1 MKEYK
6 KEIRKEEEETECN
19 SYQKQS
25 EVKKKQI
32 QLIVF
37 STLD

>member
-6 KEIRKEEEETECN
+6 KEIRKEEEECN

-25 EVKKKQI
+25 EVKKKQ
-32 QLIVF
+32 
-37 STLD
+37 T